1 MKMLGIKIGANQP
14 ILSPTERL
22 RGAVDLLHHE
32 GKVEKQDRDM
42 FGGLLDLRELQVSDV
57 MVHRTEMVM
66 INADLPPEELVR
78 EVLAT
83 EYTRIPLWRDK
94 PENIIGVLHA
104 KDLLRAIR
112 ASEGDTASIDVSTI
126 ALPPWFVPEMRP
138 VSEQLK
144 AFRRRKTHFAL
155 VVDEYGEVEGMVT
168 LEDILEEI
176 VGDIS
181 DEHDVVVAGVR
192 AQPDGSV
199 VVDGSVPIRD
209 LNRAMDWHLPDE
221 EATTVAGLVIHEAR
235 SIPERGQ
242 SFTFH
247 GFRFRVLRRERNR
260 ITALR
265 IVPVPREAEVEEKKP
280 KRAGTAFCRASAAYC
295 HIIQMGGG
303 AAGEMSSHAS
313 LSGDASKVPRTSWYF
328 TCLGAVWKWPLQFQH
343 ALFVDLGVLVGNHL
357 FRDHG
362 VEHGVLLDQ
371 VLEHGA
377 QFFGRK
383 LIAERFRYFGVEDGE
398 IVRRHRVVERHQDA
412 FHQHFLGGGAGHV
425 EGESV
430 DGKRGDQRQNGRSQP
445 RVCPIT
451 HRTTPSNGDAPGSV
465 RPPFAWNEHRARDC
479 LTKTKMPP
487 PPRRPSDATD
497 PRFCGTRFNRQAR
510 NHRPVVSPGACALIA
525 SAWTEP

>member
-1 MKMLGIKIGANQP
+1 LTWVSFSIVIVCLLVSAFFAASETALTGASRASMLRLSKQGNREAGVVSSLFNMRERLIGALLLGNNIANIGASALATGILTAWFGDVGVLYATGVMTVMVVIFAEVLPKTIAINAPDRISLLVARPMRVTVYLLGPFLTVIEFVVRALMKLLGIKVGANQA

-42 FGGLLDLRELQVSDV
+42 LGGLLDLRELQVSDV
-57 MVHRTEMVM
+57 MVHRTEMTM

-112 ASEGDTASIDVSTI
+112 AADGDSSNIDVSTI

-235 SIPERGQ
+235 SIPDRGQ

-265 IVPVPREAEVEEKKP
+265 ITALPRESETEEPKP
-280 KRAGTAFCRASAAYC
+280 KRAGTAF
-295 HIIQMGGG
+295 
-303 AAGEMSSHAS
+303 
-313 LSGDASKVPRTSWYF
+313 
-328 TCLGAVWKWPLQFQH
+328 
-343 ALFVDLGVLVGNHL
+343 
-357 FRDHG
+357 
-362 VEHGVLLDQ
+362 
-371 VLEHGA
+371 
-377 QFFGRK
+377 
-383 LIAERFRYFGVEDGE
+383 
-398 IVRRHRVVERHQDA
+398 
-412 FHQHFLGGGAGHV
+412 
-425 EGESV
+425 
-430 DGKRGDQRQNGRSQP
+430 
-445 RVCPIT
+445 
-451 HRTTPSNGDAPGSV
+451 
-465 RPPFAWNEHRARDC
+465 
-479 LTKTKMPP
+479 
-487 PPRRPSDATD
+487 
-497 PRFCGTRFNRQAR
+497 
-510 NHRPVVSPGACALIA
+510 
-525 SAWTEP
+525 

>member
-1 MKMLGIKIGANQP
+1 MDWIAFSVVVVCLLVSAFFAASETALTGASRGSMLRLSKQGNRDADIVSSLSARRDRLIGALLLGNNIANIGASALATGIFTAWFGEVGVLYATAVMTIVVVIFAEVLPKTIAINAPDRVALAIARPMKVMMVLLAPLVSVVEAVVRGLLRLLGRTATHNQP
-14 ILSPTERL
+14 ILSPFERL

-42 FGGLLDLRELQVSDV
+42 LGGLLDLRELQVSDV

-66 INADLPPEELVR
+66 INADLPAEDLVR

-83 EYTRIPLWRDK
+83 EYTRIPLWREK
-94 PENIIGVLHA
+94 PENIVGVLHA

-112 ASEGDTASIDVSTI
+112 ASDGETSKIDVSTI
-126 ALPPWFVPEMRP
+126 MLPPWFVPEMRS

-209 LNRAMDWHLPDE
+209 LNRALDWHLPDE
-221 EATTVAGLVIHEAR
+221 EATTIAGLVIHEAR

-265 IVPVPREAEVEEKKP
+265 IVAVPREAGVVEKTP
-280 KRAGTAFCRASAAYC
+280 RRAGKAF
-295 HIIQMGGG
+295 
-303 AAGEMSSHAS
+303 
-313 LSGDASKVPRTSWYF
+313 
-328 TCLGAVWKWPLQFQH
+328 
-343 ALFVDLGVLVGNHL
+343 
-357 FRDHG
+357 
-362 VEHGVLLDQ
+362 
-371 VLEHGA
+371 
-377 QFFGRK
+377 
-383 LIAERFRYFGVEDGE
+383 
-398 IVRRHRVVERHQDA
+398 
-412 FHQHFLGGGAGHV
+412 
-425 EGESV
+425 
-430 DGKRGDQRQNGRSQP
+430 
-445 RVCPIT
+445 
-451 HRTTPSNGDAPGSV
+451 
-465 RPPFAWNEHRARDC
+465 
-479 LTKTKMPP
+479 
-487 PPRRPSDATD
+487 
-497 PRFCGTRFNRQAR
+497 
-510 NHRPVVSPGACALIA
+510 
-525 SAWTEP
+525 

>member
-1 MKMLGIKIGANQP
+1 MEWITFSVVVVCLLISAFFAASETALTAASRASMLRLSKQGNQDASIVSNLSAMRQRLIGALLLGNNIANIGASALATGIFTLWFGEVGVLYATAIMTLLVVIFAEVLPKTIAINAPDRVALAVARPMKAMVFLLGPLLTIVEAIVRVLMRLIGIKIGHNQQ
-14 ILSPTERL
+14 ILSPFERL

-42 FGGLLDLRELQVSDV
+42 LGGLLDLRELQVSDV

-112 ASEGDTASIDVSTI
+112 AADGDTSKIDVSTI
-126 ALPPWFVPEMRP
+126 MLPPWFVPEMRP

-209 LNRAMDWHLPDE
+209 LNRAMDWRLPDE

-235 SIPERGQ
+235 SIPDRGQ

-265 IVPVPREAEVEEKKP
+265 IVPVAREAEVPEAKP
-280 KRAGTAFCRASAAYC
+280 RRAGKAF
-295 HIIQMGGG
+295 
-303 AAGEMSSHAS
+303 
-313 LSGDASKVPRTSWYF
+313 
-328 TCLGAVWKWPLQFQH
+328 
-343 ALFVDLGVLVGNHL
+343 
-357 FRDHG
+357 
-362 VEHGVLLDQ
+362 
-371 VLEHGA
+371 
-377 QFFGRK
+377 
-383 LIAERFRYFGVEDGE
+383 
-398 IVRRHRVVERHQDA
+398 
-412 FHQHFLGGGAGHV
+412 
-425 EGESV
+425 
-430 DGKRGDQRQNGRSQP
+430 
-445 RVCPIT
+445 
-451 HRTTPSNGDAPGSV
+451 
-465 RPPFAWNEHRARDC
+465 
-479 LTKTKMPP
+479 
-487 PPRRPSDATD
+487 
-497 PRFCGTRFNRQAR
+497 
-510 NHRPVVSPGACALIA
+510 
-525 SAWTEP
+525 

>member
-1 MKMLGIKIGANQP
+1 MNWLTFSIMFALLGMSAFFAASETALTGASRASMLRLSKQGVREADVVSGLFEMRERLIGALLLGNNICNIGASALATGIFTEWFGDVGVLYATGVMTVLVVIFAEVLPKTIAINAPDRVALGVARPMRLTMYVLGPLLTVIETTVRVLMRLLGIKIGAHQP
-14 ILSPTERL
+14 VLSPTERL

-42 FGGLLDLRELQVSDV
+42 LGGLLDLSELQVSDV

-66 INADLPPEELVR
+66 VNADLSPEELMT
-78 EVLAT
+78 EVLAS

-112 ASEGDTASIDVSTI
+112 ASEGDTSRIDVSAI

-155 VVDEYGEVEGMVT
+155 VVDEYGEVEGLVT

-209 LNRAMDWHLPDE
+209 LNRAMDWSLPDE

-265 IVPVPREAEVEEKKP
+265 IVPVPRETETDEAKP
-280 KRAGTAFCRASAAYC
+280 KRAGTAF
-295 HIIQMGGG
+295 
-303 AAGEMSSHAS
+303 
-313 LSGDASKVPRTSWYF
+313 
-328 TCLGAVWKWPLQFQH
+328 
-343 ALFVDLGVLVGNHL
+343 
-357 FRDHG
+357 
-362 VEHGVLLDQ
+362 
-371 VLEHGA
+371 
-377 QFFGRK
+377 
-383 LIAERFRYFGVEDGE
+383 
-398 IVRRHRVVERHQDA
+398 
-412 FHQHFLGGGAGHV
+412 
-425 EGESV
+425 
-430 DGKRGDQRQNGRSQP
+430 
-445 RVCPIT
+445 
-451 HRTTPSNGDAPGSV
+451 
-465 RPPFAWNEHRARDC
+465 
-479 LTKTKMPP
+479 
-487 PPRRPSDATD
+487 
-497 PRFCGTRFNRQAR
+497 
-510 NHRPVVSPGACALIA
+510 
-525 SAWTEP
+525 

>member
-1 MKMLGIKIGANQP
+1 MM
-14 ILSPTERL
+14 
-22 RGAVDLLHHE
+22 
-32 GKVEKQDRDM
+32 
-42 FGGLLDLRELQVSDV
+42 
-57 MVHRTEMVM
+57 M
-66 INADLPPEELVR
+66 INADLPAEELVR

-112 ASEGDTASIDVSTI
+112 AADGDTSKIDVSTI
-126 ALPPWFVPEMRP
+126 MLPPWFVPEMRP

-181 DEHDVVVAGVR
+181 DEQDVVVAGVR

-209 LNRAMDWHLPDE
+209 LNRAMDWRLPDE

-265 IVPVPREAEVEEKKP
+265 IVPVAREAEVPE
-280 KRAGTAFCRASAAYC
+280 
-295 HIIQMGGG
+295 
-303 AAGEMSSHAS
+303 
-313 LSGDASKVPRTSWYF
+313 KVPRRA
-328 TCLGAVWKWPLQFQH
+328 GK
-343 ALFVDLGVLVGNHL
+343 
-357 FRDHG
+357 
-362 VEHGVLLDQ
+362 
-371 VLEHGA
+371 
-377 QFFGRK
+377 
-383 LIAERFRYFGVEDGE
+383 
-398 IVRRHRVVERHQDA
+398 A
-412 FHQHFLGGGAGHV
+412 F
-425 EGESV
+425 
-430 DGKRGDQRQNGRSQP
+430 
-445 RVCPIT
+445 
-451 HRTTPSNGDAPGSV
+451 
-465 RPPFAWNEHRARDC
+465 
-479 LTKTKMPP
+479 
-487 PPRRPSDATD
+487 
-497 PRFCGTRFNRQAR
+497 
-510 NHRPVVSPGACALIA
+510 
-525 SAWTEP
+525 

>member
-1 MKMLGIKIGANQP
+1 MDWITFFVVIVLLAASGFFALSETALTGASRASMLRLSKQGNREADVVSSLFNMRERLIGALLLGNNIANIGASALATGIMTAWFGDVGVLYATGVMTVLVVIFAEVLPKTIAINAPDRVSLVVARPMRVTMFLLGPLLAVIEAVVRVLMRLIGFKVGANQP
-14 ILSPTERL
+14 ILSPIERL

-66 INADLPPEELVR
+66 ANADLPPEELVR
-78 EVLAT
+78 EVLAS
-83 EYTRIPLWRDK
+83 EYTRIPLWRET

-112 ASEGDTASIDVSTI
+112 ASEGDMSKIDVSSI
-126 ALPPWFVPEMRP
+126 ALPPWFVPEMRS

-155 VVDEYGEVEGMVT
+155 VVDEYGEVEGIVT

-181 DEHDVVVAGVR
+181 DEQDVQVAGVR
-192 AQPDGSV
+192 LQPDGSV

-209 LNRAMDWHLPDE
+209 LNRAMDWGLPDE

-265 IVPVPREAEVEEKKP
+265 IVPVSRGEADEPRAR
-280 KRAGTAFCRASAAYC
+280 RAGTAF
-295 HIIQMGGG
+295 
-303 AAGEMSSHAS
+303 
-313 LSGDASKVPRTSWYF
+313 
-328 TCLGAVWKWPLQFQH
+328 
-343 ALFVDLGVLVGNHL
+343 
-357 FRDHG
+357 
-362 VEHGVLLDQ
+362 
-371 VLEHGA
+371 
-377 QFFGRK
+377 
-383 LIAERFRYFGVEDGE
+383 
-398 IVRRHRVVERHQDA
+398 
-412 FHQHFLGGGAGHV
+412 
-425 EGESV
+425 
-430 DGKRGDQRQNGRSQP
+430 
-445 RVCPIT
+445 
-451 HRTTPSNGDAPGSV
+451 
-465 RPPFAWNEHRARDC
+465 
-479 LTKTKMPP
+479 
-487 PPRRPSDATD
+487 
-497 PRFCGTRFNRQAR
+497 
-510 NHRPVVSPGACALIA
+510 
-525 SAWTEP
+525 

>member
-1 MKMLGIKIGANQP
+1 MGWLTFSIMVALLGASAFFAMGETALTGASRASMLRLSKQGNRDAELVFRLFGMRERLIGALLLGNNIANIGASALATGIFTAWFGEVGVLYSTAVMTVVVVIFAEVLPKTIAINAPERISLLVARPMRATIFVLGPLLTVIEIVVRVLMRLIGIKIGANQP
-14 ILSPTERL
+14 ILSPIERL
-22 RGAVDLLHHE
+22 RGAVDLLHSE

-66 INADLPPEELVR
+66 INADLQPEDLVR

-83 EYTRIPLWRDK
+83 EYTRIPLWRGK

-112 ASEGDTASIDVSTI
+112 AADGDTSKIDVSTI

-144 AFRRRKTHFAL
+144 AFRRRKTPYAL

-192 AQPDGSV
+192 GQPDGSV

-265 IVPVPREAEVEEKKP
+265 IVPVAREADVEEKKP
-280 KRAGTAFCRASAAYC
+280 KRAGTAF
-295 HIIQMGGG
+295 
-303 AAGEMSSHAS
+303 
-313 LSGDASKVPRTSWYF
+313 
-328 TCLGAVWKWPLQFQH
+328 
-343 ALFVDLGVLVGNHL
+343 
-357 FRDHG
+357 
-362 VEHGVLLDQ
+362 
-371 VLEHGA
+371 
-377 QFFGRK
+377 
-383 LIAERFRYFGVEDGE
+383 
-398 IVRRHRVVERHQDA
+398 
-412 FHQHFLGGGAGHV
+412 
-425 EGESV
+425 
-430 DGKRGDQRQNGRSQP
+430 
-445 RVCPIT
+445 
-451 HRTTPSNGDAPGSV
+451 
-465 RPPFAWNEHRARDC
+465 
-479 LTKTKMPP
+479 
-487 PPRRPSDATD
+487 
-497 PRFCGTRFNRQAR
+497 
-510 NHRPVVSPGACALIA
+510 
-525 SAWTEP
+525 